1 MKEITV
7 RVCHKILFYLSL
19 FSLFHKT
26 RGKNIFVVGKYQ
38 RFEILYFD
46 LITNVM
52 RVFRHKFYLAF

>member
-26 RGKNIFVVGKYQ
+26 RG